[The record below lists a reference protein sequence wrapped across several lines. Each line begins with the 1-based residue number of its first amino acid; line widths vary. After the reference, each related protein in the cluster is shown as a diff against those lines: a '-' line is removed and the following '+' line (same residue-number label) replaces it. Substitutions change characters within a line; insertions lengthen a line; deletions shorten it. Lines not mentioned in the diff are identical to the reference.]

1 MRAKLNAQP
10 NQSLIDGI
18 TTLQAV
24 AISKEPVGCREL
36 ARSLGYETSRVN
48 RLLKTLAY
56 LGIVRQTANR
66 KYTAGPGMHV
76 LAAQSLYAS
85 GFIQRAMPT
94 LESLH
99 ALGFTVAMGVLW
111 KTNVSFLYHAPP
123 GMKSAEGMGRIGL
136 YPATTSG
143 LGIALLAAHDDDY
156 IHELYAEGPIQGFP
170 GGLDSLM
177 TAIKDVRAKGYA
189 RLKVKADIDQYTVA
203 ITVGNP
209 IYAAIGLSGWIP
221 EGNTESVV
229 AALKKAAEALCD

>member
-18 TTLQAV
+18 TILQAV
-24 AISKEPVGCREL
+24 AVSKEPVGCREL
-36 ARSLGYETSRVN
+36 ARHLGYETSRVN

-66 KYTAGPGMHV
+66 KYTPGPGMHV

-94 LESLH
+94 LESLQH
-99 ALGFTVAMGVLW
+99 LGLTTAMGVLW
-111 KTNVSFLYHAPP
+111 KTNVSFLYHARP
-123 GMKSAEGMGRIGL
+123 GMKTTEGMGRIGL
-136 YPATTSG
+136 YPATSSG
-143 LGIALLAAHDDDY
+143 IGIVLLAAYDDD
-156 IHELYAEGPIQGFP
+156 HVRELYPDDQIPGFP
-170 GGLDSLM
+170 KGFESLM
-177 TAIKDVRAKGYA
+177 SEIRHVRTRGYA
-189 RLKVKADIDQYTVA
+189 RLCVKPEVDQFTVA

-229 AALKKAAEALCD
+229 LALKKAADELAD